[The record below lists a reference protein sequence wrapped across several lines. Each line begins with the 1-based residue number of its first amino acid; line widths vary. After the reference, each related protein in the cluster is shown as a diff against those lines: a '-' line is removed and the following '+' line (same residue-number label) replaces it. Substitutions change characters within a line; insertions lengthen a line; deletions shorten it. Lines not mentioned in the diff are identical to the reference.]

1 MSSLDL
7 RCLQEIEKQIGEQ
20 LEKHAA
26 ELVTG
31 RASDWADYRFRI
43 GVIRGLRD
51 ALAIAKDVNE
61 EIIGINREER

>member
-1 MSSLDL
+1 LNLDL
-7 RCLQEIEKQIGEQ
+7 KCLQEIEIKIGEQ

-61 EIIGINREER
+61 EIIGLNDKER

>member
-1 MSSLDL
+1 MNLDL

-31 RASDWADYRFRI
+31 KAIDWADVRFRV
-43 GVIRGLRD
+43 GVIKGLRD
-51 ALAIAKDVNE
+51 ALAIAKNVNE
-61 EIIGINREER
+61 DILGVQREER